1 MHGAELR
8 GKGIELNR
16 RRKTSTKWRMRRE
29 FLAEEGGETGSRARR
44 AWQLTFWPGKSTMP
58 QLGFAALEV
67 VEAKCSVRNA
77 GRK

>member
-1 MHGAELR
+1 
-8 GKGIELNR
+8 
-16 RRKTSTKWRMRRE
+16 MRRE

-44 AWQLTFWPGKSTMP
+44 AWQLTFWQGKSTMP